1 MRDIFIIGHKKPDT
15 DSVCSAIA
23 LSHLKNELGINTS
36 PKILGDLNNETSFV
50 LDYFNIKEPEYLN
63 DVKLQIKDLDYGK
76 GYYKYSED
84 SLYSIIEYMREY
96 HLSTIP
102 IVDDLSN
109 FLGLISMKDITNKL
123 ISPDYDEVDT
133 SYDNIINT
141 INGDSVLKFDDEIKG
156 NIIVASYRSTTFIN
170 DIELDRNSILILG
183 DRHSI
188 IEYAVES
195 GARLVIITGDNDIKP
210 EHIEIAK
217 KNKVNIIKTSL
228 RTFNVVKVMG
238 ICNYAKTLIYN
249 DNIVSFQE
257 RDYVKDFSDIANKLR
272 YKVFP
277 VINNKKE
284 CLGVVQLGDIVNKHK
299 KQVILVDHNEQ
310 SQSVDGLEEAEI
322 IEIVDHHK
330 LGNLGT
336 AQPINFRNMTLGCT
350 CSIIYLIYIENK
362 INIPKDIAGL
372 MLASIISDTLL
383 FRSPTTT
390 EMDKNIAVELAKI
403 AEIDIE
409 SFAHDM
415 FKKGSSLK
423 GKTVED
429 ILFTDFKNFTV
440 DHFKIGVGQINI
452 TSLDELNKMQQEL
465 NILIED
471 TIVEQDYNMVVVFAT
486 DIIKEGSYIYFNEK
500 AKSKLE
506 RAFECELY
514 QGCFLKDIMSRKKQM
529 IPNIVNTYEEK

>member
-1 MRDIFIIGHKKPDT
+1 MKDIFIIGHKKPDT

-23 LSHLKNELGINTS
+23 LSHLKNKLGINTL
-36 PKILGDLNNETSFV
+36 PKVLGDLNNETKFV

-63 DVKLQIKDLDYGK
+63 DVKLQIKDLNYGK
-76 GYYKYSED
+76 GHFKYDKD
-84 SLYSIIEYMREY
+84 SLYTIIEYMKEY

-102 IVDDLSN
+102 IVDN
-109 FLGLISMKDITNKL
+109 KTKFLGLVSMKDITNKL
-123 ISPDYDEVDT
+123 ISPDYDEIET

-141 INGDSVLKFDDEIKG
+141 IKGTSVLKFDDEIKG

-170 DIELDRNSILILG
+170 DIEIDRNSILILG

-195 GARLVIITGDNDIKP
+195 GARLVIITGDNEIK
-210 EHIEIAK
+210 EKHIEIAK

-228 RTFNVVKVMG
+228 RTFNVVKVMA
-238 ICNYAKTLIYN
+238 ICNYADTLIYS
-249 DNIVSFQE
+249 DNIISFQE

-272 YKVFP
+272 YRVFP
-277 VINNKKE
+277 VINKKQE
-284 CLGVVQLGDIVNKHK
+284 CLGVVQLGDIVNKNE
-299 KQVILVDHNEQ
+299 KQVILVDHNEK

-336 AQPINFRNMTLGCT
+336 TQPITFRNMTLGCT
-350 CSIIYLIYIENK
+350 CSIIYLIYQENK
-362 INIPKDIAGL
+362 VGLPKDIAGL

-390 EMDKNIAVELAKI
+390 ELDKSIAYDLANI

-409 SFAHDM
+409 SFAHEM

-440 DHFKIGVGQINI
+440 DDVKIGVGQINI
-452 TSLDELNKMQQEL
+452 TSLDELNKIQSEL
-465 NILIED
+465 NLLIED
-471 TIVEQDYNMVVVFAT
+471 TIVEQNYNMVVLFAT
-486 DIIKEGSYIYFNEK
+486 DIIKEGSHIYYNEQ
-500 AKSKLE
+500 AKERLE
-506 RAFECELY
+506 RAFNCELY
-514 QGCFLKDIMSRKKQM
+514 QGCFLKEIMSRKKQM
-529 IPNIVNTYEEK
+529 IPNIINTYD